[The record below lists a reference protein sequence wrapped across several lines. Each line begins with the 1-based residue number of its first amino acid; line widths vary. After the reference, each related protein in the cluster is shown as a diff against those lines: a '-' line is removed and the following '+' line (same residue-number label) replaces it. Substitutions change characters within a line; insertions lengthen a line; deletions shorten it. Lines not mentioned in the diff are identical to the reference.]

1 MKIRLVYEIE
11 TLNVVVS
18 LEGIAA
24 IEWQLAAFSES
35 GDGELW
41 CSTVLSNCTVH
52 VKKWDHEK
60 INNAMNLGN

>member
-52 VKKWDHEK
+52 VKK
-60 INNAMNLGN
+60 